1 MKDNKYSDALTN
13 WASNKIKTEYP
24 DDVALLIA
32 TPASDFHGDGHGV
45 CFDYYIPA
53 TERGMELSRTFI
65 LDGVGHDLYPRTW
78 ERMER
83 TADLVDWA
91 THCLGNAEIKY
102 SRSHEDMRRFEQLKQ
117 RLRDNLNNSEFAYR
131 AALAKLDSAMEIY
144 RTMVF
149 ESNHMLT
156 QLRTAAGYI
165 HHNLAMGVAFINGTY
180 LHSGTQWYNS
190 DMAELKTLNDLP
202 DSFIKYFKAIINVDE
217 GFGIDAQNSAGE
229 ELKHLAYLSILTVRR
244 FLTARKPTRPETP
257 RCANYYALAEWYQ
270 EISLKWRR
278 LYAYCNAN
286 NQAGAFFEACNLQPE
301 LNDISEEY
309 GIAPEKLGL
318 LTAYSPNDLSRLGN
332 YAREIEEFIINEI
345 TSHGVKLHK
354 YETLEDFL
362 TNE

>member
-1 MKDNKYSDALTN
+1 YSDALTN
-13 WASNKIKTEYP
+13 WAINKIKTQYP

-53 TERGMELSRTFI
+53 TERGMELGRTFI

-102 SRSHEDMRRFEQLKQ
+102 SRSHEDTQRFEQLKQ
-117 RLRDNLNNSEFAYR
+117 RLQDNLSNPEFVYR

-149 ESNHMLT
+149 ESNNMLT

-165 HHNLAMGVAFINGTY
+165 HHNLAMGVAFMNGTY
-180 LHSGTQWYNS
+180 LNSGTQWYNS
-190 DMAELKTLNDLP
+190 DMAELKTLSALP
-202 DSFIKYFKAIINVDE
+202 DSFVEYYQAIIHVNEEFDTDV
-217 GFGIDAQNSAGE
+217 QNSAGE
-229 ELKHLAYLSILTVRR
+229 ELKHLAYLSILTGRR
-244 FLTARKPTRPETP
+244 FLAARKPTRLETH
-257 RCANYYALAEWYQ
+257 RRANYDALAEWYQ

-278 LYAYCNAN
+278 LYAYCDVNSKE
-286 NQAGAFFEACNLQPE
+286 GAFFEACNLQPE

-309 GIAPEKLGL
+309 GIAPEKMSL
-318 LTAYSPNDLSRLGN
+318 LTAYSPNDLSRLCK
-332 YAREIEEFIINEI
+332 YAHEIEDFIINEI
-345 TSHGVKLHK
+345 TSHGAKLHK

-362 TNE
+362 ANE